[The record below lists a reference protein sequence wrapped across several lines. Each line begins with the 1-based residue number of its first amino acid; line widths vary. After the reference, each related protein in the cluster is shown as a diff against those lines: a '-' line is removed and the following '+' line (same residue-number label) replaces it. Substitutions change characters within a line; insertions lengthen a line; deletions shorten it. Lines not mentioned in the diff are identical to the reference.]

1 MSSVRDGV
9 ISHNVAAIPGYHKG
23 SSGWMVVGSRVA
35 AFAAMGDGSDVVMSG
50 MGMWDPGA
58 IGSRDGRDVVVWFG
72 SSGERGVVI
81 GRPSSSYE
89 TSYCG
94 GRTGGR

>member
-1 MSSVRDGV
+1 MRDGV
-9 ISHNVAAIPGYHKG
+9 ISHRIPGIPGHHEG
-23 SSGWMVVGSRVA
+23 SSGWMVVGLRCV
-35 AFAAMGDGSDVVMSG
+35 AFAATGDGSDVAMSG
-50 MGMWDPGA
+50 MGTWDPGA
-58 IGSRDGRDVVVWFG
+58 IGSRDGREVVVWFG

-94 GRTGGR
+94 GGAGGR